1 MGTDG
6 KTGAPQLVP
15 LHPRVKRIAA
25 KLPLCTDQVLRDE
38 WDAARK
44 ALGLGRVRFND
55 LRHAAA
61 SWLLQS
67 GASLMHVR
75 DLLGHSDVRV
85 TQRYAHLQV
94 DHLRTAVRRI
104 GR

>member
-1 MGTDG
+1 MRRLSGVT
-6 KTGAPQLVP
+6 
-15 LHPRVKRIAA
+15 
-25 KLPLCTDQVLRDE
+25 LPLFSVRTRTDWGIGQIT
-38 WDAARK
+38 
-44 ALGLGRVRFND
+44 D
-55 LRHAAA
+55 LPAAA

-94 DHLRTAVRRI
+94 RDLAKSLHKISTPKRAGALSR
-104 GR
+104 